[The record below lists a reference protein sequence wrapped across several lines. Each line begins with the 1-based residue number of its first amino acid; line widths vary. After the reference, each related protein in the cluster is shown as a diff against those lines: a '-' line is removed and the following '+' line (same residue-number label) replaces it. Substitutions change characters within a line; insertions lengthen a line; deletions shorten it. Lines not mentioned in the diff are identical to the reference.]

1 MIATYGV
8 VHEYILLWEKSFGE
22 VRMFK
27 PEWKVA
33 YAIKIRVE
41 NFLISDTFSLWIPC
55 GLNLIVQNFFFFFF
69 FSLFWFFP
77 SGWRLYMSRWCLKGF
92 WWMGFQHYFEE
103 KIIWFM
109 HLTPHSFPN
118 KKINNLFWNKFLFS
132 YTYYI
137 EPACFITLFHVWPQ
151 VLVQIL
157 SWWGA
162 CLLAMISLVSKAWS
176 LLSFANDSLKNTATF
191 YVNNYFIDWLMNV
204 YYFFALRLGVAL

>member
-1 MIATYGV
+1 MNTMWTLFNCSKKIF
-8 VHEYILLWEKSFGE
+8 SFT
-22 VRMFK
+22 F
-27 PEWKVA
+27 
-33 YAIKIRVE
+33 
-41 NFLISDTFSLWIPC
+41 FLFFD
-55 GLNLIVQNFFFFFF
+55 FFFFRMEAVHVPVMSLRLLVNG
-69 FSLFWFFP
+69 FSALFW
-77 SGWRLYMSRWCLKGF
+77 
-92 WWMGFQHYFEE
+92 E
-103 KIIWFM
+103 KMIWFM

-118 KKINNLFWNKFLFS
+118 KKINNLFWSKFLFS
-132 YTYYI
+132 YTYYM

-157 SWWGA
+157 SWWEV